1 MESRELKL
9 SRGVAMAEKV
19 STLDELVDDIQQAI
33 IRDALEI
40 FSERV
45 VEEALNPKN
54 VGMIEDPDGASRITG
69 PCGDTM
75 EIYLKIE
82 DERII
87 EARFLTDGCG
97 PTIACG
103 SVLTEL
109 IRGKTVEGASRLND
123 EEILSVLGDLPEEHL
138 HCPVLAVNTL
148 KEAIADYRRRKGG
161 G

>member
-1 MESRELKL
+1 
-9 SRGVAMAEKV
+9 MAEKV

-109 IRGKTVEGASRLND
+109 IRGKTVEEASRLND

>member
-1 MESRELKL
+1 MKL

-109 IRGKTVEGASRLND
+109 IRGKTVEEASRLND

>member
-1 MESRELKL
+1 MKP

-109 IRGKTVEGASRLND
+109 IRGKTVEDASRLND

-148 KEAIADYRRRKGG
+148 KEAIADYRRRKGEG
-161 G
+161 

>member
-1 MESRELKL
+1 LESRELKP

-109 IRGKTVEGASRLND
+109 IRGKTVEEASRLND